1 MASTSTSPQ
10 DERPTTVL
18 EFPTPDTT
26 IMPSLPCIPCLNQQL
41 DSWNMDT
48 AFCPVRYRYYEANER
63 EYLAIHA
70 VPPGCAH
77 MLCELLGLVQY
88 PNMLWQNTGP
98 PTNPNSFARSPS
110 VSGPSS
116 KTLSTWS
123 PHTGV
128 YSPLEDTMRQY
139 RTRFFEA
146 RGRIPDEYSQI
157 SARPHTGYPGILY
170 ARSFAHPGHARSL
183 LTEFSI
189 ARSPTDSTRARSLL
203 TEFSIARAESLTY
216 IFYSNSLLSL
226 TPLSTPLTYHLP
238 HSYPRSKAPL
248 KSLTCSNLTPPDLL
262 SSGPT
267 IVFAMPLPEMS
278 DSMAEAVAL
287 LAATKDVLLG
297 VLGVVV
303 VAKDFLDKVK
313 EIVTAAK
320 EVVTAIR
327 ELVVA
332 VRDLFQDVQWAQ
344 WSENLR
350 CDLQCVEQS
359 IPFDIVDFYWRLGT
373 ARQIQSI
380 RNILESI
387 MVSLH
392 EIKR

>member
-1 MASTSTSPQ
+1 
-10 DERPTTVL
+10 
-18 EFPTPDTT
+18 
-26 IMPSLPCIPCLNQQL
+26 
-41 DSWNMDT
+41 
-48 AFCPVRYRYYEANER
+48 
-63 EYLAIHA
+63 
-70 VPPGCAH
+70 
-77 MLCELLGLVQY
+77 
-88 PNMLWQNTGP
+88 
-98 PTNPNSFARSPS
+98 
-110 VSGPSS
+110 
-116 KTLSTWS
+116 
-123 PHTGV
+123 
-128 YSPLEDTMRQY
+128 
-139 RTRFFEA
+139 
-146 RGRIPDEYSQI
+146 
-157 SARPHTGYPGILY
+157 
-170 ARSFAHPGHARSL
+170 
-183 LTEFSI
+183 
-189 ARSPTDSTRARSLL
+189 
-203 TEFSIARAESLTY
+203 
-216 IFYSNSLLSL
+216 
-226 TPLSTPLTYHLP
+226 
-238 HSYPRSKAPL
+238 
-248 KSLTCSNLTPPDLL
+248 
-262 SSGPT
+262 
-267 IVFAMPLPEMS
+267 MS

-320 EVVTAIR
+320 EVVTAIG

-344 WSENLR
+344 WNENLR